1 LKESARSTADA
12 PNVDMRLPVNPRGP
26 QGGLRPEVGA
36 SGRAHGNGNRPC
48 WYPRIET
55 AHLGPAGACLPL

>member
-1 LKESARSTADA
+1 
-12 PNVDMRLPVNPRGP
+12 MRLPVNPRGP